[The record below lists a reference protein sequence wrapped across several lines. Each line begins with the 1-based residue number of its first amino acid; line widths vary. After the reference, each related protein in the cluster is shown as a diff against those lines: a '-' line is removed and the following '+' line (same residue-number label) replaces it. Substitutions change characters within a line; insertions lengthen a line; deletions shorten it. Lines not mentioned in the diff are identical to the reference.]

1 MSAAN
6 RWYVRCTVKTKTTLR
21 FCSLLFATAGLTV
34 TTACGSDSLAPPDDA
49 PTISG
54 NAVAGLQA
62 FEDECASCH
71 SARDAFDLAFF
82 AFPDTT
88 IVRRAVGH
96 VDTATAHDIVAYVRT
111 VRALPTSREFRP
123 FQPGGRRAAGDANF
137 AIQLFQADSWPT
149 GLTAERLAAIDP
161 LDIPIAIDFPKWSVE
176 FDNVDWMP
184 DVPIDESLLDYQT
197 RYGTARPFIE
207 SYHLS
212 HSEDDLIRGV
222 LALRMA
228 ERDPDNPDAPCVMEP
243 FERFQPHQ
251 CFEARRW
258 ISTLAAQHMLRT
270 GRHEAL
276 NEILHDGWWDVG
288 NAARRSR
295 HTDAEVDNSIENWAQ
310 WMYLGWAFEPDRHA
324 SVYLSLA
331 LEALGLPRHAT
342 FHSLRA
348 MVVRSQNSPAPFRDV
363 RNAARFSPEHWTY
376 DSVRFGLEH
385 LIDRLEAGIALR
397 RQDQIDESLQSIID
411 AYVLAARKIANQGEL
426 DVLAVLRDQVLARV
440 DALVPMGE

>member
-1 MSAAN
+1 MTT
-6 RWYVRCTVKTKTTLR
+6 RHTLR
-21 FCSLLFATAGLTV
+21 FCSFLFATAGLTL
-34 TTACGSDSLAPPDDA
+34 TTACGSDSLAPLDDA

-54 NAVAGLQA
+54 NSVAGLQA
-62 FEDECASCH
+62 FEQECASCH

-88 IVRRAVGH
+88 IVRRAVAH

-111 VRALPTSREFRP
+111 VRALSTSREFRP

-137 AIQLFQADSWPT
+137 AIQLFQKDAWPAN
-149 GLTAERLAAIDP
+149 LTADQLAAIDP
-161 LDIPIAIDFPKWSVE
+161 LDIPIAIEFPKWSVE

-184 DVPIDESLLDYQT
+184 DVPIDEALFDYQT
-197 RYGTARPFIE
+197 RYGVARGYIE
-207 SYHLS
+207 SYQTG

-222 LALRMA
+222 LALRVA
-228 ERDPDNPDAPCVMEP
+228 ERDPANPDAPCVMEP
-243 FERFQPHQ
+243 FDRFQPQ
-251 CFEARRW
+251 ACFEVRRW
-258 ISTLAAQHMLRT
+258 IATLAAQHMLRT
-270 GRHEAL
+270 GRKEAVS
-276 NEILHDGWWDVG
+276 EILHDGWWDVG

-295 HTDAEVDNSIENWAQ
+295 QTNAEVDNSIENWAQ

-348 MVVRSQNSPAPFRDV
+348 MVVRNEDSSAPFRDV

-376 DSVRFGLEH
+376 DSVKFGLQH
-385 LIDRLEAGIALR
+385 LIDRLDAGIDLR
-397 RQDQIDESLQSIID
+397 RQDQIDESRVSVID
-411 AYVLAARKIANQGEL
+411 AYVLAARKIASQAER
-426 DVLAVLRDQVLARV
+426 DVLAMLRDQVLEGV
-440 DALVPMGE
+440 DALVPVGE